1 MQKEGK
7 LQQYSIEF
15 SIKLI
20 NLHERI
26 IGKSFLKNQLARSG
40 TSIGANIHE
49 AGYAES
55 PEDFIH
61 KLSVAL
67 KECNETEY
75 WLTLLASSESQLE
88 AEAASLKSAAG
99 SIRRMLI
106 ASITTVK
113 QRHNMQKR

>member
-1 MQKEGK
+1 MQREGK
-7 LQQYSIEF
+7 LQQYSVDF

-20 NLHERI
+20 ELHERI
-26 IGKSFLKNQLARSG
+26 SGKSFLKNQLARSG

-49 AGYAES
+49 SGYAES

-75 WLTLLASSESQLE
+75 WLTLLASACPQLA
-88 AEAASLKSAAG
+88 AEAVSLKRDAG
-99 SIRRMLI
+99 SLRRMLI

-113 QRHNMQKR
+113 QRYNVQKH